1 MMAIKRE
8 AAFHEAGHSVIAY
21 SARFHRIVSAINL
34 EDYGAGEV
42 LVSLSQEK
50 CVAEGL
56 TPTQEIARNADV
68 AKDLGLILV
77 AGLVA
82 EQIAAERD
90 ATLTPN
96 PSCSAPDHELLRQIL
111 GNAGL
116 SRKFDQLEAQ
126 ARQILEAN
134 WPAVESLASYLY
146 EHARAD
152 PSVIEAIL
160 RPILR

>member
-1 MMAIKRE
+1 MTIKRE

-21 SARFHRIVSAINL
+21 SARFHFIAGGINL

-42 LVSLSQEK
+42 HVGLSKTK

-56 TPTQEIARNADV
+56 TPTPETARNADV
-68 AKDLGLILV
+68 AKDLGRILV

-96 PSCSAPDHELLRQIL
+96 PSCSEPDHELLRQIL
-111 GNAGL
+111 GSAGL

-126 ARQILEAN
+126 AREMLEAN
-134 WPAVESLASYLY
+134 WPAVEALAAYLH
-146 EHARAD
+146 EHVRAD
-152 PSVIEAIL
+152 PTVIEGLL